1 MVHLVFEPS
10 GAKALE
16 KSFELDESLSGK
28 IVVVKDDFAVGHVFN
43 IYEEEGYRNRKAWW
57 ENVLQYSPYVE
68 QLHHVEDK
76 HTVHHLIKEMK
87 EDTTLPLWIWMGQNQ
102 HDVCGYYWLINQ
114 LKEFQ
119 GRVYILYLNNLP
131 FISEKGS
138 IFYPTH
144 LYQIQPKE
152 FIKAKKLARMITSG
166 EFELDPDEWKKLCDA
181 NATVRILEGGKKII
195 NKEADF
201 YDKDILDALG
211 NETIRLPK
219 LLHSIL
225 NKMKIKTGDAFLAWR
240 IREMITSG
248 RLIAQGNWEKGWK
261 DMLLKAATG
270 NMFETIDAANE
281 TTGEEEGK

>member
-1 MVHLVFEPS
+1 MIHLVFEPS
-10 GAKALE
+10 GAKALH
-16 KSFELDESLSGK
+16 KSFELDESLEGK
-28 IVVVKDDFAVGHVFN
+28 IIVVKDDFAVGPVFN
-43 IYEEEGYRNRKAWW
+43 IYEEEGYRNRKTWW
-57 ENVLQYSPYVE
+57 ENVLQYSPYAE

-76 HTVHHLIKEMK
+76 HTVHRLIKEMK
-87 EDTTLPLWIWMGQNQ
+87 EDATLSLWIWMGQNQ

-138 IFYPTH
+138 LFYPTH
-144 LYQIQPKE
+144 LSQIQSKE
-152 FIKAKKLARMITSG
+152 FIKAKKLARMITLG

-225 NKMKIKTGDAFLAWR
+225 NRMKIKTGDAFLAWR
-240 IREMITSG
+240 IREMTTSG
-248 RLIAQGNWEKGWK
+248 RLMAQGNWEKGWK